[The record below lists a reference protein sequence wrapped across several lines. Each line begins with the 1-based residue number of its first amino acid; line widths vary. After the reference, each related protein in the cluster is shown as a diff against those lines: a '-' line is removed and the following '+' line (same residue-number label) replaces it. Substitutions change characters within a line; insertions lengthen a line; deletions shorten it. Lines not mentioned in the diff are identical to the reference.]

1 MTRCMSGSAAT
12 SVGRS
17 HQFCLANVGRGR
29 AAPTVDPLLP

>member
-12 SVGRS
+12 TAGYVK
-17 HQFCLANVGRGR
+17 QFCLTNVGRGR